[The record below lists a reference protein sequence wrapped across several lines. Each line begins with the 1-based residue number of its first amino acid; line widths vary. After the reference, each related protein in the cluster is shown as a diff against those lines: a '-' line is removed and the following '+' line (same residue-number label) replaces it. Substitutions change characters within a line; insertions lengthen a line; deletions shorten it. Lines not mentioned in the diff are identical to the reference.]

1 MKSMKRVIIMLGVM
15 LMGTL
20 SANAQFDLGSIF
32 NKAKDVVKE
41 VAGDAVDEYV
51 PEELQELLGI
61 AIPELEIPGTWS
73 YIDVA
78 VEFESA
84 DALTSAGGKVAAQ
97 TVEEKVKPYLEKV
110 GIKPGAFNFTFLED
124 GTATTTLG
132 KKTVKGTWSYN
143 KEEEKVTLGIGGKE
157 FSVRM
162 TENGEHI
169 NILFPADKLLE
180 LVKTVST
187 KSSNTTIVAIGAIVK
202 AYDGMNVG
210 FECEKVK

>member
-1 MKSMKRVIIMLGVM
+1 MKSMKRVIIMLSVM
-15 LMGTL
+15 LLGTL
-20 SANAQFDLGSIF
+20 SAKAQFDLGSIF

-51 PEELQELLGI
+51 PEELQEFLGI

-187 KSSNTTIVAIGAIVK
+187 KSSNTTLVAIGAIVK

>member
-1 MKSMKRVIIMLGVM
+1 MKKLVIMLGAV
-15 LMGTL
+15 LVGTL
-20 SANAQFDLGSIF
+20 SANAQFDLGSLF
-32 NKAKDVVKE
+32 NKVKDVAKE

-73 YIDVA
+73 YLDVA

-97 TVEEKVKPYLEKV
+97 TAEEKLKPYLEKV
-110 GIKPGAFNFTFLED
+110 GIKPGAFRFTFLED

-132 KKTVKGTWSYN
+132 SKTLKGTWSYN
-143 KEEEKVTLGIGGKE
+143 NKEERVTLGVGGKE

-180 LVKTVST
+180 LVKTLSS
-187 KSSNTTIVAIGAIVK
+187 KSNNTTLVALGALAK
-202 AYDGMNVG
+202 GYDGMNLG
-210 FECEKVK
+210 FECEKVKE

>member
-1 MKSMKRVIIMLGVM
+1 MKKLVIMLGAV
-15 LMGTL
+15 LVGTL
-20 SANAQFDLGSIF
+20 SANAQFDLGSLF
-32 NKAKDVVKE
+32 NKVKDVAKE

-73 YIDVA
+73 YLDVA

-84 DALTSAGGKVAAQ
+84 DALTSAGGQVAAQ
-97 TVEEKVKPYLEKV
+97 TAEEKLKPYLEKV
-110 GIKPGAFNFTFLED
+110 GIKPGAFRFTFLED

-132 KKTVKGTWSYN
+132 SKTLKGTWSYN
-143 KEEEKVTLGIGGKE
+143 KEEERVTLGVGGKE

-180 LVKTVST
+180 LVKTLSS
-187 KSSNTTIVAIGAIVK
+187 KSNNTTLVALGALAK
-202 AYDGMNVG
+202 GYDGMNLG
-210 FECEKVK
+210 FECEKVKE